1 MSWGCETWRT
11 GRDGQL
17 ARYTFGRLKRITFDI
32 SIGQSGFLL
41 DIRRGII
48 ADSCRK
54 ALRAPRALLNYS
66 GGSLARYNV
75 QGNDGNAT
83 ARKVCFSEK

>member
-1 MSWGCETWRT
+1 MGRGWR
-11 GRDGQL
+11 GSGVRRREKDR
-17 ARYTFGRLKRITFDI
+17 ARWSAREIHVRRCGRLKRITFDI

-54 ALRAPRALLNYS
+54 ALHAPRCY
-66 GGSLARYNV
+66 
-75 QGNDGNAT
+75 
-83 ARKVCFSEK
+83 

>member
-1 MSWGCETWRT
+1 MERVGGGRGGEWGAKHGGQ

-54 ALRAPRALLNYS
+54 ALRAPRDVIKLQRR
-66 GGSLARYNV
+66 LA
-75 QGNDGNAT
+75 GT
-83 ARKVCFSEK
+83 L